1 MSLQT
6 AVQSGGV
13 TYTCTPASANDY
25 THTQARRLAC
35 HTVGENRGFQTLIEQ
50 SRHLQASVRSY
61 IRAER
66 RSI

>member
-6 AVQSGGV
+6 MVQSGGV
-13 TYTCTPASANDY
+13 TYTCTPMSANYY
-25 THTQARRLAC
+25 THKRTC
-35 HTVGENRGFQTLIEQ
+35 HTVGVNQGFQALIEQ
-50 SRHLQASVRSY
+50 RQHLQASVRSY